1 MIISDI
7 LSLFGKVLSSVEP
20 AASIL
25 LRLAWE
31 PQKTGCFSRRSEAIP
46 QGPSAF
52 EVEEFIQVPL
62 PVDFSDAQPE
72 NGMSYESLL
81 INIDTVDSRMYIF
94 ACVHVCHCTTCR

>member
-1 MIISDI
+1 M
-7 LSLFGKVLSSVEP
+7 SLFGKVLSSVEP

-62 PVDFSDAQPE
+62 PVNFSDAQPA
-72 NGMSYESLL
+72 NGMSYESLI